1 MNTQWQITG
10 VQNNAAVYQQVAIS
24 NPISPQ
30 WSPIQLSPILSPSHF
45 VQSEISQSYVPQ
57 VQTGD
62 PRIQQIASPSMRS
75 VWPQAYHPPNSYVS
89 VIRADSMTV
98 EQTAAWVR
106 TLGRFNNWEEADQY
120 AQNFANNNI
129 WGYLLQKLTN
139 DALKNELGIVKYG
152 HRLEIMLAIRCLFPC
167 TSASNHLLDK
177 DTDYKEE
184 AQSPMLESL
193 GEVGSLVGE
202 GSPVQYDRSPSLNST
217 MAYSP
222 RNKAFEPEEH
232 QKEVMKWVGS
242 KAGPV
247 AAVKSSSTTL
257 NVRVS
262 SARARPTNPVVY
274 KTLRKVKLRSGK
286 SGHAKDIGYLPKGS
300 VVVIN
305 QIKGRSG
312 RVVFQQEDGGF
323 KKAGWVTLYTQDKQ
337 QLLKKFYPKMEDQA
351 VKVSSIYVE

>member
-10 VQNNAAVYQQVAIS
+10 VPNNAAVYQRVAIS
-24 NPISPQ
+24 NSMSPQ
-30 WSPIQLSPILSPSHF
+30 WSPIQVSPILNPSHF
-45 VQSEISQSYVPQ
+45 VQPEVSQSFVPQ
-57 VQTGD
+57 VSTSD
-62 PRIQQIASPSMRS
+62 SRIQQIASPSMRT
-75 VWPQAYHPPNSYVS
+75 VWPPAHSPQNSFVP

-120 AQNFANNNI
+120 AQNFASNNI

-139 DALKNELGIVKYG
+139 DTLKNELGIVKYG

-167 TSASNHLLDK
+167 TSASNHLLYK
-177 DTDYKEE
+177 DMDYKEE
-184 AQSPMLESL
+184 TQSPMLESQA
-193 GEVGSLVGE
+193 EVGSLVGE
-202 GSPVQYDRSPSLNST
+202 GSSVQYDRSPSLNST

-222 RNKAFEPEEH
+222 RNKVFKPEEQ

-242 KAGPV
+242 KVGPV
-247 AAVKSSSTTL
+247 AAVKSSSPTL
-257 NVRVS
+257 NVRVNS
-262 SARARPTNPVVY
+262 ERARPTNPVVY

-323 KKAGWVTLYTQDKQ
+323 KRAGWVTLYTQDKH
-337 QLLKKFYPKMEDQA
+337 QLLKKFYPKMKQQA
-351 VKVSSIYVE
+351 VTVSSIHVE

>member
-24 NPISPQ
+24 NPMSPQ
-30 WSPIQLSPILSPSHF
+30 WSPIQLSPILTPF
-45 VQSEISQSYVPQ
+45 AQSEMPQSFVPQ
-57 VQTGD
+57 VPSGD
-62 PRIQQIASPSMRS
+62 SRIQQIASPSIGS
-75 VWPQAYHPPNSYVS
+75 VWPPAYHPPNSFVS

-106 TLGRFNNWEEADQY
+106 TLGRFNKWEEADQY

-167 TSASNHLLDK
+167 TSASNHLLEK

-184 AQSPMLESL
+184 LESPMLESIA
-193 GEVGSLVGE
+193 EAGSFVGE
-202 GSPVQYDRSPSLNST
+202 GYDRSPSLNST

-222 RNKAFEPEEH
+222 RNMAFEPEEH

-242 KAGPV
+242 KVGPT
-247 AAVKSSSTTL
+247 AAVKSPSPKALPL
-257 NVRVS
+257 NMRVN

-337 QLLKKFYPKMEDQA
+337 QLLKKFYPKVEDQA
-351 VKVSSIYVE
+351 VTVSSIHVE